1 MIETC
6 VPLARNDTRSGVIN
20 GESNVETVVIP
31 TENATSPPQRYDI
44 MFEETPPGQ
53 HPTRISPSA
62 IPSGRFNAFEIPN
75 ARNGMIVR
83 QSQDLEG
90 MIMKYDE
97 RACKFNI
104 DTGCVELLLR
114 DGRKISIDCT
124 GVEDALNATMAQQ
137 TELDYLIYN
146 DPLGYAD
153 LILNGDPEEYLKNA
167 AGSHGLED

>member
-53 HPTRISPSA
+53 QPTRISPSA

-75 ARNGMIVR
+75 ARNGMIR
-83 QSQDLEG
+83 YCA
-90 MIMKYDE
+90 I
-97 RACKFNI
+97 AP
-104 DTGCVELLLR
+104 TH
-114 DGRKISIDCT
+114 IS
-124 GVEDALNATMAQQ
+124 
-137 TELDYLIYN
+137 
-146 DPLGYAD
+146 
-153 LILNGDPEEYLKNA
+153 NGLCA
-167 AGSHGLED
+167 VS